1 MRTGRKA
8 GFAAIALC
16 TVMVWVGAAAWA
28 GDLAGEFANPGPEFR
43 GKPFW
48 SWNGELREDE
58 LLRQVHVLKDMGMG
72 GYFMHSRTGLATEY
86 LGEEWFRLINT
97 CADEGER
104 LDMESWL
111 YDEDRWPSG
120 TAGGLV
126 TANPKFSQQ
135 FMSLNTVAPAE
146 FQWQDGIVA
155 AFACKLDDTSYT
167 DCRRLK
173 PGESVADLKDKT
185 ILVFTTETAKPS
197 SFFNGNTEVD
207 RLSREATDAFIQL
220 THEKYREK
228 CGERLGKSIPGIFTD
243 EPHRGPSFSGF
254 AMGNPNRLRMTPW
267 TGLFAQEFQKRFGY
281 DIIERLPEL
290 FLKKDG
296 EAVAAVK
303 WHYME
308 LLQQLFLENWCKPFR
323 EWCDREHMIFTGHFL
338 HEDSLSCQAA
348 VHGSLMRAY
357 EYQEYPG
364 VDVLTEGNRNYW
376 IVKQLASVARQLGQK
391 KLLSELYG
399 CTGWQFNFESHKA
412 VGDWQA
418 LFGINLRCH
427 HLSWYTMAGEAKRDY
442 PASIFFQSGWWRDYH
457 FVEDY
462 YARLNTL
469 LNQGRPACDMLVL
482 NPIESV
488 WCQVGVGWADG
499 LSARTKD
506 LHDLEKAYSELFFW
520 LAGSHIDFDY
530 GDEEMFAR
538 LCRVDKDGADPV
550 LRFGKADYRAVIVPK
565 MTTIRSTS
573 LKLLD
578 AFRQA
583 GGRVIFAGDAPPYVD
598 AVKSKD
604 AAEIAGKTLQ
614 TPWDKAALV
623 AAVKPALRMP
633 VEITGPDGHAFDRLF
648 CQLRDTGDAR
658 ILAVINTSTD
668 TAFENATIRIKDT
681 GAVSEW
687 NCLTGER
694 TAIDATTEDGWTT
707 FKTYFPANG
716 EHVFMLTREP
726 IPGLA
731 PKTMVT
737 EITRHGCPG
746 PYAYSLNEPNVCV
759 LDLADFQIS
768 DQPVKT
774 ETEILKIDRAVRDAF
789 GLPHRGG
796 EMVQPWY
803 SKKFE
808 AKPEPKGKVRIVFPF
823 DIETMP
829 TGPVQLAL
837 EEPGNYAITLNGQ
850 VVEITPRGW
859 WVDPALCTIPLPEK
873 VLVAG
878 ANRIELTTDFRQDM
892 NLEALYLLGSFGVRL
907 DGTKKT
913 LTKLP
918 ERLAAGDIT
927 KQGLPFYSGA
937 VTYQVP
943 VPGKPGENQAAFL
956 VTPTFEA
963 ACIKVSPEKIIP
975 WRPYEADVTKEL
987 SEAAELEVQVVLT
1000 RRNTFGPLH
1009 QVPLRSDGYGPGN
1022 WTTDGDGWA
1031 QDYQLYPA
1039 GLLEAPFISIRG
1051 PRTM

>member
-1 MRTGRKA
+1 M
-8 GFAAIALC
+8 AAMLG
-16 TVMVWVGAAAWA
+16 VLMLLGGVAAWA
-28 GDLAGEFANPGPEFR
+28 GDLATEFANPGPEFR

-58 LLRQVHVLKDMGMG
+58 LLRQVHILKDMGMG

-86 LGEEWFRLINT
+86 LGEEWFKLINT
-97 CADEGER
+97 CADEGQR
-104 LDMESWL
+104 LGMEAWL

-135 FMSLNTVAPAE
+135 FMTLNTMAPEE
-146 FQWQDGIVA
+146 FTWREDIVA
-155 AFACKLDDTSYT
+155 AFACKLDDTAFT
-167 DCRRLK
+167 DCRRMK
-173 PGESVADLKDKT
+173 TTDSPADFKGKT
-185 ILVFTTETAKPS
+185 ILVFTIETAKPS

-207 RLSREATDAFIQL
+207 RLSREATDAFIEL

-228 CGERLGKSIPGIFTD
+228 CGDRLGKSIPGIFTD
-243 EPHRGPSFSGF
+243 EPHRGPAFSGF

-267 TGLFAQEFQKRFGY
+267 TGLFAEEFQKRFGY
-281 DIIERLPEL
+281 DIIDSLPEL

-296 EAVAAVK
+296 EAVAPVK

-376 IVKQLASVARQLGQK
+376 IVKQLSSVARQLGQK

-462 YARLNTL
+462 YARLNML
-469 LNQGRPACDMLVL
+469 LSQGRPACDVLVL

-499 LSARTKD
+499 LSARTKE

-538 LCRVDKDGADPV
+538 LCRVERDGADPI

-565 MTTIRSTS
+565 MTTIRSSS

-583 GGRVIFAGDAPPYVD
+583 GGRVIFAGEAPPYVD
-598 AVKSKD
+598 AAKSK
-604 AAEIAGKTLQ
+604 AAAHLAGKTLQ
-614 TPWDKAALV
+614 TAWDKAALV
-623 AAVKPALRMP
+623 EAVKPALRMP
-633 VEITGPDGHAFDRLF
+633 VEITGPDGHPFDRLF
-648 CQLRDTGDAR
+648 CQLRETDGAR

-668 TAFENATIRIKDT
+668 TAFENAIIRVKGE

-687 NCLTGER
+687 KCLTGER
-694 TAIDATTEDGWTT
+694 RAINAKTEDGWTS
-707 FKTYFPANG
+707 FKAYLPPTG
-716 EHVFMLTREP
+716 EHVYLLTPEP

-731 PKTMVT
+731 PEPTVQKV
-737 EITRHGCPG
+737 ERHECAG
-746 PYAYSLNEPNVCV
+746 PYAYSLNEQNVCV
-759 LDLADFQIS
+759 LDMGDFQID

-789 GLPHRGG
+789 GLPYRGG

-823 DIETMP
+823 EIDAMP
-829 TGPVQLAL
+829 AGPVQLAI
-837 EEPGNYAITLNGQ
+837 EEPGNYAIAINGKPL
-850 VVEITPRGW
+850 EIAIDGW
-859 WVDPALCTIPLPEK
+859 WVDPALKTVTLPAEM
-873 VLVAG
+873 LVPG
-878 ANRIELTTDFRQDM
+878 PNRVELTTAFRQDM
-892 NLEALYLLGSFGVRL
+892 NLEALYLLGAFGVRL
-907 DGTKKT
+907 DGTRKT

-918 ERLAAGDIT
+918 ERLAIGDIT
-927 KQGLPFYSGA
+927 TQGLPFYSGA
-937 VTYQVP
+937 LTYEIPVTA
-943 VPGKPGENQAAFL
+943 KPGAGQTAFL
-956 VTPTFEA
+956 VTPKFEG
-963 ACIKVSPEKIIP
+963 ACVKVTPEKIIP
-975 WRPYEADVTKEL
+975 WQPYEADVTNEVTTGDT
-987 SEAAELEVQVVLT
+987 LEVQVVLT

-1009 QVPLRSDGYGPGN
+1009 QVPLRADGYGPGN
-1022 WTTDGDGWA
+1022 WTTDGDGWS
-1031 QDYQLYPA
+1031 QNYQLYPA
-1039 GLLEAPFISIRG
+1039 GLLEPPLLSIRDVQ
-1051 PRTM
+1051 